1 MPPFVKVGTQGRFR
15 ALGNSDLTPNSAAAA
30 SPGGLAKRRRQT
42 NRRKLEEKYECRK
55 KKYAGDKQK
64 VHRRQ
69 TKSMQETNKRRWEKI
84 VQKLQESKPAYLRAA
99 LSDESKTKTGKYL
112 QKVIG
117 YPCH

>member
-30 SPGGLAKRRRQT
+30 SPGGLARSRRQT

-64 VHRRQ
+64 VHRR
-69 TKSMQETNKRRWEKI
+69 
-84 VQKLQESKPAYLRAA
+84 
-99 LSDESKTKTGKYL
+99 
-112 QKVIG
+112 
-117 YPCH
+117 